1 MFGFLGA
8 EALMDWYWWIGAAL
22 LLVVIEVVTLDLVLI
37 MFAGG
42 AVAAGVASALGLGL
56 VGQIVVF
63 GVVSTLLLLALRPWL
78 LKYLRQREPL
88 VETGAAALPG
98 RVATVVSEVG
108 ESGGRIKLL
117 GEVWTARSLGA
128 ATFSPGTD
136 VRVVRIEGATA
147 VVDAVEAPYSSPGAP
162 PVL

>member
-1 MFGFLGA
+1 
-8 EALMDWYWWIGAAL
+8 MDWYWWIGAAL
-22 LLVVIEVVTLDLVLI
+22 LLVVVEMVSLDLVLI

-42 AVAAGVASALGLGL
+42 AIAAGIASALGLGL

-78 LKYLRQREPL
+78 LKYLRQRTPL
-88 VETGAAALPG
+88 VETGVAALAG
-98 RVATVVSEVG
+98 RTGTVVSEVSD
-108 ESGGRIKLL
+108 ESGRIKLL
-117 GEVWTARSLGA
+117 GEVWTARSLGDV
-128 ATFSPGTD
+128 TFPVGAD
-136 VRVVRIEGATA
+136 VRVVKIDGATA